1 MGEAI
6 ETICWVLTIVWIIYV
21 LSDERKK
28 NKQ

>member
-21 LSDERKK
+21 LSDERK